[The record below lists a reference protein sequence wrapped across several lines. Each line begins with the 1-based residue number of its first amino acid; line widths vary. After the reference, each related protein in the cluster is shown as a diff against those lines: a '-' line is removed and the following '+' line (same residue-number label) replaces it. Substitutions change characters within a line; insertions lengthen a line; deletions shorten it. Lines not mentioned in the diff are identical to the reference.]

1 MKKTEKSSNDPHR
14 EFLDMDSDE
23 EEFSRQ
29 GSFS

>member
-1 MKKTEKSSNDPHR
+1 MKRAEKSNDPHR

-23 EEFSRQ
+23 EEFGRQ